1 MSLDQ
6 ALTTVEHHLEKVSEA
21 LLCADSDAL
30 QASSQQLRD
39 ASVAFAQMLDALPVG
54 TPLSA
59 AMHQRMNAV
68 SATLSIQRDSIAKV
82 NAVTDRQVAT
92 LVPSSNASPT
102 YGSSMGGRAQGQG
115 AAARIYRTAG

>member
-6 ALTTVEHHLEKVSEA
+6 ALSTVEQHLEKVSVA
-21 LLCADSDAL
+21 LLSADSDAL
-30 QASSQQLRD
+30 QACSQQLRD
-39 ASVAFAQMLDALPVG
+39 ASVVFAQMLDALPVG

-59 AMHQRMNAV
+59 AMHQRMSAV
-68 SATLSIQRDSIAKV
+68 SATLGIQRESLAKV
-82 NAVTDRQVAT
+82 SAVTDRQVST
-92 LVPSSNASPT
+92 LVPSSDASPT